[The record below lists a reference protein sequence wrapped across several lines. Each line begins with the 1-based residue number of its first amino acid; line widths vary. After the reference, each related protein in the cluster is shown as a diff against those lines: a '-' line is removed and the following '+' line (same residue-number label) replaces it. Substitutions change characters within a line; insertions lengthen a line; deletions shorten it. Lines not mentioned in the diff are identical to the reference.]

1 MINSYRTPEP
11 SQFLALM
18 IKRNFTT
25 IILVLII
32 FSIITAAYLS
42 VSAFYKM
49 ATAWPEYVRPSKAV
63 SKEQASA
70 KNGTPQPISHYDL
83 TNARNLSNIKK
94 RAETNSN
101 GLDIENLKRKDL
113 KLKLRG
119 TTTGDD
125 DTASAIIE
133 ETPEGKQ
140 NLVRVGDII
149 QSMTVKMIL
158 RGKVVLSKNGKD
170 EILEMEALQ
179 SSRKPGRSS
188 KETKRISKAAGMEF
202 AQNTTLKRT
211 KVEDAFNNLDEI
223 LETEELHGS
232 IEPAGSLEEPGTEI
246 QQNPTLKRIKVEDVF
261 NREID

>member
-1 MINSYRTPEP
+1 
-11 SQFLALM
+11 
-18 IKRNFTT
+18 
-25 IILVLII
+25 
-32 FSIITAAYLS
+32 
-42 VSAFYKM
+42 M

-70 KNGTPQPISHYDL
+70 KNETPQPLSQYDPSI
-83 TNARNLSNIKK
+83 ARNLPNIKK
-94 RAETNSN
+94 RTGTNSN
-101 GLDIENLKRKDL
+101 GIDIENPKPTNL

-125 DTASAIIE
+125 ETASAIVE
-133 ETPEGKQ
+133 DAVEGKQ

-149 QSMTVKMIL
+149 QNMTVKMIL

-179 SSRKPGRSS
+179 SSRKQGRSS
-188 KETKRISKAAGMEF
+188 KETKIISKAAGMEF

-211 KVEDAFNNLDEI
+211 KIEDAFNNVDEI

-232 IEPAGSLEEPGTEI
+232 RQPQDSLKEPGTEI
-246 QQNPTLKRIKVEDVF
+246 QQNPTLKRIKVEDAF
-261 NREID
+261 NKVID

>member
-1 MINSYRTPEP
+1 MT
-11 SQFLALM
+11 
-18 IKRNFTT
+18 
-25 IILVLII
+25 
-32 FSIITAAYLS
+32 
-42 VSAFYKM
+42 
-49 ATAWPEYVRPSKAV
+49 TAWHELVRPSKAA
-63 SKEQASA
+63 SKHQALA
-70 KNGTPQPISHYDL
+70 KNETPQPLSHYDPSI
-83 TNARNLSNIKK
+83 ARNLLNIKK
-94 RAETNSN
+94 RTETNSN
-101 GLDIENLKRKDL
+101 GIDIENPKPTNL

-179 SSRKPGRSS
+179 SSRKSGGSS
-188 KETKRISKAAGMEF
+188 KETKKISKAAGMEF

-211 KVEDAFNNLDEI
+211 KVEDAFNNVDEI
-223 LETEELHGS
+223 LETEDVHDS
-232 IEPAGSLEEPGTEI
+232 REPGGSLKEPETEI
-246 QQNPTLKRIKVEDVF
+246 QQNPTLKRIKVEDAF
-261 NREID
+261 NRVIDGLYDR